1 MKRRKIMTML
11 LAGLLSLTGCAG
23 AAGGEGGA
31 PAPEPEPEE
40 VEEYYLHP
48 FNLVQF
54 QPVNPGGRIAVME
67 TSKGT
72 IRIRLF
78 PEYAPKAVE
87 NFIGLSEEGFY
98 DGSLFHRVI
107 PNFMIQSGADGGTG
121 ATSIFRDAA
130 GNPQPFEDEFS
141 PDLRHFRGALSMA
154 NPGRPHSNLSQFF
167 IVQNNSIGSDTAQQM
182 RAAGFPEPVIE
193 KYLEHGG
200 TPHLDWGHSIFG
212 FVIAGMDVVD
222 AIAAVQTTGY
232 PADRPLE
239 DVFII
244 SVTIEQAE

>member
-1 MKRRKIMTML
+1 MKKRKFMTML

-23 AAGGEGGA
+23 AVGGGGGT
-31 PAPEPEPEE
+31 PAPEPEEAE
-40 VEEYYLHP
+40 DYFYLNP
-48 FNLVQF
+48 VNLVQF
-54 QPVNPGGRIAVME
+54 QPVNPGDKIAVME

-98 DGSLFHRVI
+98 NGSLFHRVI
-107 PNFMIQSGADGGTG
+107 PNFMIQSGGTDGGAG

-141 PDLRHFRGALSMA
+141 PDLWHFRGALSMA

-167 IVQNNSIGSDTAQQM
+167 IVQNNSIGSDTAEQM

-212 FVIAGMDVVD
+212 FVIEGMDVVD
-222 AIAAVQTTGY
+222 AIAAVETAGY
-232 PADRPLE
+232 PTDRPLE